1 MAGSHNSDP
10 GGMISGI
17 NMTPLVDIM
26 LVLLIIFLVTAKL
39 SVSPPNAIQMNLPKS
54 ATGDGIQ
61 VVLAVN
67 LGKDGEV
74 DINGNRLPND
84 DAIIPFAKSFRA
96 AHPDVRAVIQA
107 DGKVFHERDIHVL
120 DLLSQA
126 GIDKI
131 AFGVDLT
138 PIPPAA
144 GAPPAP

>member
-1 MAGSHNSDP
+1 MAGNNSNEP

-39 SVSPPNAIQMNLPKS
+39 TTSPPNGIPMTLPKS
-54 ATGDGIQ
+54 ASGEGVQI
-61 VVLAVN
+61 VLAVN

-74 DINGNRLPND
+74 DVNGQRLPNEA
-84 DAIIPFAKSFRA
+84 AILPLARA
-96 AHPDVRAVIQA
+96 ELAQHPDVRAVIQA
-107 DGKVFHERDIHVL
+107 DGKVLHERVIHVL

-131 AFGVDLT
+131 AFGVDLSP
-138 PIPPAA
+138 PIA
-144 GAPPAP
+144 PAP